1 MNILFVSCLIIA
13 IGFVKS
19 TSGKIFGNKLLF
31 GGLLLSVQY
40 TCCPVIYCLTNFD
53 GNGKAVYDHPF

>member
-31 GGLLLSVQY
+31 GGLLSFQY
-40 TCCPVIYCLTNFD
+40 TCCPVICCLTNID
-53 GNGKAVYDHPF
+53 GNDKAVYVVN